1 MEFITVVSGLFAIG
15 LILGLFASYAIDKN
29 PKILKF
35 LEKLF

>member
-1 MEFITVVSGLFAIG
+1 MSFLIVTGGLFGFG

-35 LEKLF
+35 FEKLF

>member
-1 MEFITVVSGLFAIG
+1 MEFITVTGGLFAFG
-15 LILGLFASYAIDKN
+15 LILGFAAHYAIDKN

>member
-1 MEFITVVSGLFAIG
+1 MSFLIVTGSLFGFG
-15 LILGLFASYAIDKN
+15 LILGFAASYAIDKN